1 MPNAIGLPELAVG
14 LLPFDLPDGP
24 TTSPSGQPRS
34 HANHSAQPGI
44 SERKRT
50 SATSGQCSPSLFG
63 TGSLQS
69 RLESRLRANLDVNGS
84 LEFEMIWKEWGMK
97 SGLPICALRASERRT
112 DDNGSTGW
120 PTPSAID
127 SVRGVES
134 KEARKARGSHT
145 GTTLNDAAAMA
156 PWPTCS
162 ARDYK
167 SGESIKEL
175 TNSRPLSETV
185 LLAAWHTPHCPRK
198 NDSQFSASS
207 YLDRQLGTR
216 STSSTASTEKR
227 GALNPEHS
235 RWLMGYPAAWGSCGD
250 TGIASCRKSRKSSS
264 VPVSKP

>member
-63 TGSLQS
+63 TGSLKS

-162 ARDYK
+162 ARDWK
-167 SGESIKEL
+167 DTPGMATTG
-175 TNSRPLSETV
+175 TNPDGTERTRLDQ
-185 LLAAWHTPHCPRK
+185 LPRV
-198 NDSQFSASS
+198 AT
-207 YLDRQLGTR
+207 LGIPTTC
-216 STSSTASTEKR
+216 SPASTEKR